1 MATLRKLVSDVRSMH
16 RLLSTDNLITDRA
29 IASEV
34 KNNALLLIK
43 REPNNMT

>member
-16 RLLSTDNLITDRA
+16 KILSTDALITDRA

-34 KNNALLLIK
+34 KNNAQLLIK
-43 REPNNMT
+43 RGSTHL